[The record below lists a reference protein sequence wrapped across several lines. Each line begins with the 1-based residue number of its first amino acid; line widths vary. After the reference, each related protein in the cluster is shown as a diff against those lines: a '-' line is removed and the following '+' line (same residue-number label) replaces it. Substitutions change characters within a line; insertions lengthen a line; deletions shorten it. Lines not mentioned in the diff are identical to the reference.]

1 MAMNDLQEVMKN
13 PSIEKAANAAL
24 KRGNHIEV
32 HSSKDGIKVFEVS
45 KKLVATVKINN
56 QIGRAHV

>member
-1 MAMNDLQEVMKN
+1 MATNNLQDVMKD
-13 PSIEKAANAAL
+13 PSVEKAAAAAL

-32 HSSKDGIKVFEVS
+32 HSSKDGVKVFEVS

-56 QIGRAHV
+56 QC

>member
-1 MAMNDLQEVMKN
+1 MATSNLQDVMKD
-13 PSIEKAANAAL
+13 PSVEKAAAAAL

-32 HSSKDGIKVFEVS
+32 HSSKDGVKVFEVS

-56 QIGRAHV
+56 Q